1 MQTAANA
8 AVKTS
13 RNSRSLR
20 NAVSRGEKSESEPS
34 KLLTRIGSATYKVSI
49 RFSETSKE
57 TIEDKILKLVERG
70 AENA

>member
-8 AVKTS
+8 AAMTS
-13 RNSRSLR
+13 RE
-20 NAVSRGEKSESEPS
+20 AESEPS
-34 KLLTRIGSATYKVSI
+34 KLLTRIGSTTYKVSI

-57 TIEDKILKLVERG
+57 TIEDKILKLVEKG